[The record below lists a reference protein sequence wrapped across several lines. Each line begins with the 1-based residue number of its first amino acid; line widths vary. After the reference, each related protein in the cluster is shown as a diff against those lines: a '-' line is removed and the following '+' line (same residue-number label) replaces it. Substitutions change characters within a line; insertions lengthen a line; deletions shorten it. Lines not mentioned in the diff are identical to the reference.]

1 VADRKRCAFCRN
13 QSGIAVA
20 VVVDMLKMTC
30 NELLFRGD
38 VAIECGDR
46 EELGRVAL
54 QLSARI
60 GDPLALQLV
69 ELARDCHRRKRGALA
84 AWPRLRAAI
93 EDRIAI
99 AGT

>member
-1 VADRKRCAFCRN
+1 
-13 QSGIAVA
+13 
-20 VVVDMLKMTC
+20 MLHVTC

-38 VAIECGDR
+38 LAIERGDR
-46 EELGRVAL
+46 DELARVAL

-60 GDPLALQLV
+60 GDPIALQLV
-69 ELARDCHRRKRGALA
+69 ELARDCHRRKGAA
-84 AWPRLRAAI
+84 IEAWPRLRSAV

>member
-1 VADRKRCAFCRN
+1 
-13 QSGIAVA
+13 
-20 VVVDMLKMTC
+20 MLKATC

-38 VAIECGDR
+38 VAIERGDGD
-46 EELGRVAL
+46 ELARIAL

-60 GDPLALQLV
+60 GDPIAPQLV
-69 ELARDCHRRKRGALA
+69 ELARGCQRRKRGAID
-84 AWPRLRAAI
+84 AWPQLRAAI

>member
-1 VADRKRCAFCRN
+1 
-13 QSGIAVA
+13 
-20 VVVDMLKMTC
+20 MLNVTC

-38 VAIECGDR
+38 LAIERGDR
-46 EELGRVAL
+46 DELARVAL

-60 GDPLALQLV
+60 GDPIAPQLV
-69 ELARDCHRRKRGALA
+69 ELARDCHRRKHSVID